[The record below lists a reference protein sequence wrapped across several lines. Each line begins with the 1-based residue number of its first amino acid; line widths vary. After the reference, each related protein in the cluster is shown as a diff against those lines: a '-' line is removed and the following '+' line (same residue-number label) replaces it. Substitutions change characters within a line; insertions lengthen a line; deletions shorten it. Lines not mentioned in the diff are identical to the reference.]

1 LDVDLESDLF
11 HITYDPAQVTP
22 KMMLEEVQKQGLE
35 GELVPPGT

>member
-22 KMMLEEVQKQGLE
+22 EVMLETVRTQGLE